1 MGGAEARESHLVE
14 ARGTRMEVAL
24 NVGAAVAPTFNPFS
38 RGCHLVARV
47 VAFVAS
53 CGLDRR
59 AQSLRYELRL
69 RETSVADELFLT
81 TGCQAEAIFLK
92 SHKD

>member
-1 MGGAEARESHLVE
+1 
-14 ARGTRMEVAL
+14 MEVAM
-24 NVGAAVAPTFNPFS
+24 NAGAAVASAFNPFS

-53 CGLDRR
+53 FGLDRR
-59 AQSLRYELRL
+59 AQSLRYGLRV

-81 TGCQAEAIFLK
+81 TGRQAEARFLRFRV
-92 SHKD
+92 